1 MSVMVRVLRRSGA
14 APKMPPAFARLW
26 GAATV
31 SALGD
36 GAYAAALPLFA
47 VALSKDPV
55 VISLVSV
62 AMVLPHLVVG
72 LVAGALVD
80 RWDRRRTMWVADLWQ
95 ALLLAL
101 AVVAGAVG
109 ALGIPALL
117 ALAFLLGVG
126 ELFFDVASQA
136 YLPDL
141 LGRDQTLLRRANGR
155 LRGASTA
162 AGQFAGP
169 PVGSFLFS
177 LARTMPFLVDAVSFV
192 ASALLIRTLPPA
204 PVPERVEGRGVW
216 ADAREGFGYVV
227 RDRLLLGLA
236 LRPAVGNLAFGAV
249 GAVLVLFA
257 QDTLG
262 LSAVGYGFLLA
273 ADAVG
278 GLLGA
283 MVVAGPLEKLL
294 GTGTALTLTAV
305 VEGASILV
313 FGLAGNPWLAGAMFA
328 LCGCAMATTM
338 VLGWSLRQAIVPG
351 RLMGRVAAASRLVAL
366 SAGPLGALLG
376 GWLASAAGLRTPY
389 FAAAA
394 VLLTMTVV
402 TMSMTSNATV
412 KAALES
418 RVDG

>member
-1 MSVMVRVLRRSGA
+1 
-14 APKMPPAFARLW
+14 
-26 GAATV
+26 
-31 SALGD
+31 
-36 GAYAAALPLFA
+36 
-47 VALSKDPV
+47 
-55 VISLVSV
+55 
-62 AMVLPHLVVG
+62 
-72 LVAGALVD
+72 
-80 RWDRRRTMWVADLWQ
+80 
-95 ALLLAL
+95 
-101 AVVAGAVG
+101 
-109 ALGIPALL
+109 
-117 ALAFLLGVG
+117 VG

-177 LARTMPFLVDAVSFV
+177 LARTVPFLVDAVSFV

-313 FGLAGNPWLAGAMFA
+313 FGLADNPWLAMFA
-328 LCGCAMATTM
+328 LCGCGMATTM

-402 TMSMTSNATV
+402 TMSMTSNAKV

>member
-402 TMSMTSNATV
+402 TMSMTSNAKV

>member
-1 MSVMVRVLRRSGA
+1 MTAVMSVFRRSGA

-26 GAATV
+26 TAATV
-31 SALGD
+31 SGLGD

-62 AMVLPHLVVG
+62 AMLLPHLVVG

-80 RWDRRRTMWVADLWQ
+80 RWDRRRTMWLADLWQ
-95 ALLLAL
+95 AGLLAL
-101 AVVAGAVG
+101 AVVAGALG

-117 ALAFLLGVG
+117 VLAFLLGVG
-126 ELFFDVASQA
+126 QLFFDVASQA

-177 LARTMPFLVDAVSFV
+177 LARTVPFVVDAVSFV
-192 ASALLIRTLPPA
+192 VSALLIRTLPST
-204 PVPERVEGRGVW
+204 PVPERVEGRSVW
-216 ADAREGFGYVV
+216 AEAQEGFRYVV

-262 LSAVGYGFLLA
+262 LSALGYGFLLA

-278 GLLGA
+278 GVLGA

-305 VEGASILV
+305 VEGGSILV
-313 FGLAGNPWLAGAMFA
+313 FGLADSPWLAGAMFA
-328 LCGCAMATTM
+328 LCGCGMATTM
-338 VLGWSLRQAIVPG
+338 VLGWSLRQVIVPG
-351 RLMGRVAAASRLVAL
+351 RLMGRVAAASRLVAT

-402 TMSMTSNATV
+402 TMSMTSNAKV
-412 KAALES
+412 KAALAS
-418 RVDG
+418 TVDG

>member
-1 MSVMVRVLRRSGA
+1 MTTATRGFRRRTT
-14 APKMPPAFARLW
+14 APKLPPAFTRLW
-26 GAATV
+26 SAATV

-47 VALSKDPV
+47 VALSSDPL
-55 VISLVSV
+55 VISLVTV
-62 AMVLPHLVVG
+62 ATVLPHLVVG

-80 RWDRRRTMWVADLWQ
+80 RWDRRRTMWLADLWR
-95 ALLLAL
+95 AGLLVL
-101 AVVAGAVG
+101 AVVAGAAG
-109 ALGIPALL
+109 MLGIPALL
-117 ALAFLLGVG
+117 VLAFLLGVG
-126 ELFFDVASQA
+126 ELFFEVAAQA

-177 LARTMPFLVDAVSFV
+177 VARTVPFVVDAVSFV

-204 PVPERVEGRGVW
+204 PVPDRVDGRSVW
-216 ADAREGFGYVV
+216 ADAREGFRYVV
-227 RDRLLLGLA
+227 KDRLLLGLA

-262 LSAVGYGFLLA
+262 LHAVGYGFLLA

-294 GTGTALTLTAV
+294 GTGTALSLTAV
-305 VEGASILV
+305 VEGGAILV
-313 FGLAGNPWLAGAMFA
+313 FGFADNPWLAGAMFA

-338 VLGWSLRQAIVPG
+338 VLGWSIRQMIVPG

-366 SAGPLGALLG
+366 SAGPAGALLG
-376 GWLASAAGLRTPY
+376 GWLASAAGLRAPY
-389 FAAAA
+389 FAAAG

-402 TMSMTSNATV
+402 TMSMTSNAKV
-412 KAALES
+412 KAALAAT
-418 RVDG
+418 VDS

>member
-1 MSVMVRVLRRSGA
+1 MVRGLRRSDA
-14 APKMPPAFARLW
+14 AAKMPPAFARLW
-26 GAATV
+26 TAATV

-36 GAYAAALPLFA
+36 GAYEAALPLFA

-80 RWDRRRTMWVADLWQ
+80 RWDRRRTMWLADLWR
-95 ALLLAL
+95 AGLLVL

-109 ALGIPALL
+109 ELGIPALL
-117 ALAFLLGVG
+117 VLAFLLGVG
-126 ELFFDVASQA
+126 QLFFDVASQA

-169 PVGSFLFS
+169 PLGSFLFS
-177 LARTMPFLVDAVSFV
+177 LARTVPFLMDAVSFV
-192 ASALLIRTLPPA
+192 ASALLIRTLPST

-216 ADAREGFGYVV
+216 ADAREGFRYVV

-262 LSAVGYGFLLA
+262 LSSVGYGFLLA

-283 MVVAGPLEKLL
+283 MVVAGPLEKLV

-305 VEGASILV
+305 VEGGSILV
-313 FGLAGNPWLAGAMFA
+313 FGLADNPWLAGAMFV
-328 LCGCAMATTM
+328 LCGCGMATTM

-376 GWLASAAGLRTPY
+376 GWLASVAGLRTPY

-402 TMSMTSNATV
+402 TMSMTSNVKV
-412 KAALES
+412 KAALAS
-418 RVDG
+418 AVDG

>member
-328 LCGCAMATTM
+328 LCGCAMASTM

-402 TMSMTSNATV
+402 TMSMTSNAKV

>member
-1 MSVMVRVLRRSGA
+1 
-14 APKMPPAFARLW
+14 MPPAFARLW
-26 GAATV
+26 TAATV

-36 GAYAAALPLFA
+36 GAYEAALPLFA

-80 RWDRRRTMWVADLWQ
+80 RWDRRRTMWLADLWR
-95 ALLLAL
+95 AGLLVL

-109 ALGIPALL
+109 ELGIPALL
-117 ALAFLLGVG
+117 VLAFLLGVG
-126 ELFFDVASQA
+126 QLFFDVASQA

-169 PVGSFLFS
+169 PLGSFLFS
-177 LARTMPFLVDAVSFV
+177 LARTVPFLMDAVSFV
-192 ASALLIRTLPPA
+192 ASALLIRTLPST

-216 ADAREGFGYVV
+216 ADAREGFRYVV

-262 LSAVGYGFLLA
+262 LSSVGYGFLLA

-283 MVVAGPLEKLL
+283 MVVAGPLEKLV

-305 VEGASILV
+305 VEGGSILV
-313 FGLAGNPWLAGAMFA
+313 FGLADNPWLAGAMFV
-328 LCGCAMATTM
+328 LCGCGMATTM

-376 GWLASAAGLRTPY
+376 GWLASVAGLRTPY

-402 TMSMTSNATV
+402 TMSMTSNVKV
-412 KAALES
+412 KAALAS
-418 RVDG
+418 AVDG

>member
-402 TMSMTSNATV
+402 TMSMTSNAKV
-412 KAALES
+412 KGALES